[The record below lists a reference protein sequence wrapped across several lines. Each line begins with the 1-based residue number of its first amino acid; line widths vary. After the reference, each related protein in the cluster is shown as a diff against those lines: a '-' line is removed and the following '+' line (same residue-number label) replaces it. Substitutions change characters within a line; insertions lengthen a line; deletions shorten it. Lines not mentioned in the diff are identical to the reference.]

1 MADGKFFTD
10 DTKDLIV
17 DALDG
22 LTKLGILEPLERPA
36 YRIVLNQVDKYAD
49 KAIPDIYDAKINEI
63 VTLALNKQFEDAAEK
78 AGQII
83 DDLVDF
89 ESLNDDIE
97 KLVFVDGLK
106 FIVRQIQLYIIKK
119 KAE

>member
-17 DALDG
+17 DVLDG
-22 LTKLGILEPLERPA
+22 LTKLGILEALERPA

-49 KAIPDIYDAKINEI
+49 KAIPDIYDAQINEVVI
-63 VTLALNKQFEDAAEK
+63 LALNKEFEKAAEK
-78 AGQII
+78 AGRII

-89 ESLNDDIE
+89 EKINDDIE

-106 FIVRQIQLYIIKK
+106 FIVRQIQLYIEKEK
-119 KAE
+119 